1 MELHKVMGDLIVQ
14 HRFSK
19 RQICETL
26 GITRVTLNSY
36 LSGSVS
42 PSVDLLVKFLNLF
55 DIQLDTLL
63 NKLINHNLLPETI
76 MNGNSDFKT
85 MVSILEKTL
94 EYERLQHA
102 KHEESLQR
110 QIELLERLIGQNGG
124 EKKAG

>member
-55 DIQLDTLL
+55 DIHKFKKRPRKVRLSQRHPGCINSKDT
-63 NKLINHNLLPETI
+63 KIIHRP
-76 MNGNSDFKT
+76 
-85 MVSILEKTL
+85 
-94 EYERLQHA
+94 Y
-102 KHEESLQR
+102 
-110 QIELLERLIGQNGG
+110 
-124 EKKAG
+124 